1 MKSIRTALCGTLT
14 AVAVCAAPTVAFAL
28 EAPSTPGQVAKHD
41 HDDHGRD
48 NGRDNGWGGHDRD
61 DHGRDDHGRDHDGRD
76 DDHGRDHDGRDD
88 DHGRDDHGRDDHGR
102 DHDNG
107 WDNDHGRD
115 DHGRDDHG
123 RDDHGRDDHGRDH
136 DHDRGHH
143 DDHGRDHD
151 HGRGHGDHD
160 RRGHHDRPHGWSHAG
175 GGATAKVA
183 AAEESS
189 FVDTPVLILAG
200 ATAGIA
206 GGLIWSRRRAAH
218 TVKR

>member
-14 AVAVCAAPTVAFAL
+14 AVAVCAAPAAAFAL
-28 EAPSTPGQVAKHD
+28 EAPAVPGGQVVKHC
-41 HDDHGRD
+41 
-48 NGRDNGWGGHDRD
+48 DRD
-61 DHGRDDHGRDHDGRD
+61 DHGCGRDDGWDRDDHGRDHDGRD

-88 DHGRDDHGRDDHGR
+88 DHGRDHDRDD
-102 DHDNG
+102 G
-107 WDNDHGRD
+107 WAHD

-136 DHDRGHH
+136 DRGHH
-143 DDHGRDHD
+143 EDHGRDH
-151 HGRGHGDHD
+151 GRHHGDHD
-160 RRGHHDRPHGWSHAG
+160 RGDHHNRPHGWSHAG

-206 GGLIWSRRRAAH
+206 GGLIWSRRRADR